1 MLKSLKKA
9 IDDLKK
15 VVQPHA
21 VKASDAARL
30 RDYAAGMSYE
40 LMLEAEI
47 RRLSN
52 SLINQ
57 LSSKQKKKRR

>member
-1 MLKSLKKA
+1 MLRSLKKA

-30 RDYAAGMSYE
+30 RDFASGMSYE
-40 LMLEAEI
+40 LMLEAEV

-57 LSSKQKKKRR
+57 LSSKQKRKRR

>member
-30 RDYAAGMSYE
+30 RDYASGMSYE
-40 LMLEAEI
+40 LMLEAEV

-52 SLINQ
+52 SFINQ
-57 LSSKQKKKRR
+57 LAAKQKKQRR